1 MRRGGG
7 GDGER
12 RNTIIGD
19 GDACVRLSDDAE
31 QAGGAFGGRSVV
43 SIHLEQ

>member
-1 MRRGGG
+1 MVTHACAYR
-7 GDGER
+7 
-12 RNTIIGD
+12 TI
-19 GDACVRLSDDAE
+19 AE